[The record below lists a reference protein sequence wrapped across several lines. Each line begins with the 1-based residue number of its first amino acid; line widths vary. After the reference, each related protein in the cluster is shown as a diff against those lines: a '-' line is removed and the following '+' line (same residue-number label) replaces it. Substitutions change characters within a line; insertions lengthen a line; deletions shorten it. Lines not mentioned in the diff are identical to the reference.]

1 MRPKPNRFKA
11 QFRGRDVAEY
21 KLPRSGARYDESLE
35 WILAAVWAGYTPD
48 AFSETLP
55 VEWQNRV
62 IAAYRVQM
70 QMDGIIAREQ
80 AREARKKRGT

>member
-1 MRPKPNRFKA
+1 LRPKPNRFKA
-11 QFRGRDVAEY
+11 QFKGRDVFAY

-48 AFSETLP
+48 TFIEHLDVT
-55 VEWQNRV
+55 WQNRI

-70 QMDGIIAREQ
+70 QMDGIIAHEQ
-80 AREARKKRGT
+80 AREARHKRGK